1 MAVPSEAYQI
11 YSLKDIIEG
20 SVRQDFKFA
29 KFTSP
34 YTTLEEAKTLFR
46 LDGAILEGTSSFIGY
61 VNINS
66 ENSAY
71 HSTDRT
77 DIYIFSNKKLLTD
90 AGLNRKAEK
99 PVFKTISTIST
110 SLDVSDNSVYIVG
123 EFYSPYYNEITKKL
137 KLANSDNLN
146 VVSEVNLGNL
156 VQNTTQTVNNGHFM
170 LPDDIIINSENTYVL
185 NLVSSTSEGDSV
197 STSLSITPLPKYKDF
212 HYGTTLDLA
221 IAATGGT
228 GVYINRRLSDAV
240 VADVV
245 IFYAEEDKSSYA
257 NTGYYLSI
265 DADTSGNYK
274 FFRVT
279 TSEGRVTEINAIVSR
294 HQDVYYYYSAISK
307 ADAISGHSPS
317 EIVLYYKVEITPPD
331 SDFENRTYYVSSFA
345 DAAYAA
351 QGYYVKEDRETSIY
365 VGENG
370 EASVLKG

>member
-11 YSLKDIIEG
+11 YFLRDTVDG
-20 SVRQDFKFA
+20 NLRQTFKFA

-34 YTTLEEAKTLFR
+34 YTTLDEAKTLFR

-61 VNINS
+61 VNVNS

-71 HSTDRT
+71 HSTDKT
-77 DIYIFSNKKLLTD
+77 DIYIFSNNKLLID

-156 VQNTTQTVNNGHFM
+156 AQNTTQTVNNEHFM
-170 LPDDIIINSENTYVL
+170 LPDDIIINSEHTYVL
-185 NLVSSTSEGDSV
+185 NLISSTSEGNSS

-221 IAATGGT
+221 IAVTGGT

-265 DADTSGNYK
+265 DADVNGHYK

-279 TSEGRVTEINAIVSR
+279 TNEGRVTEINSIVSR
-294 HQDVYYYYSAISK
+294 HQDIYYYYSPIS
-307 ADAISGHSPS
+307 AGDAIQDAPS
-317 EIVLYYKVEITPPD
+317 QIVLYYKVEITPPD

-365 VGENG
+365 IGENG
-370 EASVLKG
+370 KASVLKG

>member
-197 STSLSITPLPKYKDF
+197 STSLSITPLPKYKYF

-221 IAATGGT
+221 IAATGGA

-245 IFYAEEDKSSYA
+245 IFYAKEDKSSYA

-294 HQDVYYYYSAISK
+294 HQDIYYYYSPISA

-317 EIVLYYKVEITPPD
+317 EIVLYYKVEITPPG
-331 SDFENRTYYVSSFA
+331 DFENRTYYVSSFA